1 MPQFQLFGTIL
12 LSLVAQHADT
22 AVVLRSIG
30 TSQIEYPLRLA
41 IRDSASYRLW
51 WERAKNDPQ
60 FDKTPA
66 PPVDFTKNLV
76 LLVAMGAGG
85 GNDIRVASVDTTGA
99 VMRVGV
105 ELTAPANDCSLPAV
119 VSYPVEIVRVPN
131 SRSIVVFEERFTR
144 YSCGG
149 PFVFPDSPEPRY
161 RAAKTV
167 SLRHEWS
174 GGGDPVRAILGD
186 SAAFAYWWSVHA
198 RNPRTP
204 PPPVDFSK
212 YMVVVAAMGLQ
223 PSTLHDIR
231 IQSVDSVGWTLNV
244 HVLLTAPCRGC
255 LAGGLLTAP
264 ADIVRIPRSYLP
276 AVFVERFDDGVR

>member
-1 MPQFQLFGTIL
+1 MLQFQLLGWIL
-12 LSLVAQHADT
+12 LSLGARHADT
-22 AVVLRSIG
+22 AVVLRRIDPSR
-30 TSQIEYPLRLA
+30 IEYPLRLA
-41 IRDSASYRLW
+41 IRDSGSYRLW
-51 WERAKNDPQ
+51 WERAKNNTE
-60 FDKTPA
+60 FDSTPA
-66 PPVDFTKNLV
+66 PPVDFAKDLV
-76 LLVAMGAGG
+76 ILVAMGAGG
-85 GNDIRVASVDTTGA
+85 GTDIRVASVDTAGT

-105 ELTAPANDCSLPAV
+105 ELTAPANDCNLPAV

-131 SRSIVVFEERFTR
+131 RRSIVVFEERFKR
-144 YSCGG
+144 YSCGE
-149 PFVFPDSPEPRY
+149 PFAFPDSPEPRY

-174 GGGDPVRAILGD
+174 GGRDPVRAVLDD

-198 RNPRTP
+198 RNPKSP

-231 IQSVDSVGWTLNV
+231 IQSVDSVGWTLNI

-255 LAGGLLTAP
+255 LAGGALTAP
-264 ADIVRIPRSYLP
+264 ADIVRIPKSYLP